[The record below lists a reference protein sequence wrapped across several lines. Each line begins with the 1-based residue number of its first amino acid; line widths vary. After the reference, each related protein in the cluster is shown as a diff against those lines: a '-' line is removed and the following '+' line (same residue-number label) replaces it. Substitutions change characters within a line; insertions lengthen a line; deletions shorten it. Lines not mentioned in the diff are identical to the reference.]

1 MWCSSGHF
9 ISLCTNMHGHHPLC
23 TWAVCY
29 YYLSVSSKVL
39 WHSCDFLY
47 LQPKRKVTLTKPCMW
62 SKVWLFLLS
71 FFFCFLLLVSASR
84 CVSFP
89 VSASGLRCFSFKALV
104 GYCSKWAQTHTHT
117 HRHTLEERGFLIR
130 SWLPQVSKA
139 ECFTCSSK
147 NTQTLIHLILKL
159 TSFN

>member
-117 HRHTLEERGFLIR
+117 PTHTRGAWISHSQLATTSVKSWMLHLFL
-130 SWLPQVSKA
+130 Q
-139 ECFTCSSK
+139 EHTD
-147 NTQTLIHLILKL
+147 TDT
-159 TSFN
+159 FNS